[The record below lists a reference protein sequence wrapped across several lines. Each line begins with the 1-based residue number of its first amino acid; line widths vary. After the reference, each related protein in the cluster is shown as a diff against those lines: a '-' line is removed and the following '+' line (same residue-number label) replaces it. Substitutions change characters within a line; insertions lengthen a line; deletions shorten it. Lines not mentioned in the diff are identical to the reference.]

1 LQELKTKISDNE
13 KNYSESIE
21 KVSNSIDNF
30 LEKIN

>member
-1 LQELKTKISDNE
+1 LQDLKDKILDNE

-21 KVSNSIDNF
+21 KVSHSINNF